1 MDKDKIVV
9 GLDIGTTKICALVGR
24 KDDYGKIEILGI
36 GKAKSEGVIR
46 GVVSNISLT
55 VDAINKAIEEAEK
68 QSNTNIRTVNVGI
81 AGQHIESLTQHGSII
96 RKNAEDEIT
105 LEDIARLNN
114 DMYGT
119 VVPPGTQ
126 ILHVMPQ
133 DYVLDSEPNIREPV
147 GMSGSKLE
155 ADFNIITAQI
165 AAIRNIKRCVMDH
178 CQLEIDNLIL
188 EPIASSMAVLT
199 EEEREAGVVLVD
211 IGGGTTDV
219 AVFYENIIRHTA
231 VIPFAG
237 NSITSDIKEGCKIM
251 ESSAEK
257 LKISF
262 GCAIADIIKT
272 NEFVEVPVLKG
283 REPKLVG
290 IKDVAIIIE
299 ARMQEIIELVHNEI
313 IKSGYVNKLVGGIV
327 VTGGGSQLKG
337 ADALFQAMTGMETRI
352 GHPNEYLGR
361 SKNQSDVAQNPMYA
375 TTVGLVL
382 AGFRAIDERHTRLS
396 KISQK
401 NANTENPTAKETTQ
415 NPANT
420 KSGGFFTSIG
430 ARLKKFLL
438 DDTDNTNNQY

>member
-1 MDKDKIVV
+1 MDKIVV

-24 KDDYGKIEILGI
+24 KDDFGKIEILGM

-46 GVVSNISLT
+46 GVVSNISQT
-55 VDAINKAIEEAEK
+55 VAAINEAIAEAEK
-68 QSNTNIRTVNVGI
+68 QSNTNIRAVNVGI

-96 RKNAEDEIT
+96 RNAGEDEIT
-105 LEDIARLNN
+105 MEDLDRLNN
-114 DMYGT
+114 DMYKT
-119 VVPPGTQ
+119 IVPPGTQ

-133 DYVLDSEPNIREPV
+133 DYILDGEPNIKEPV
-147 GMSGSKLE
+147 GMSGSRLE
-155 ADFNIITAQI
+155 ADFNIITAQTS
-165 AAIRNIKRCVMDH
+165 AIRNIKRCVMDH
-178 CQLEIDNLIL
+178 CQIEIDNLIL

-251 ESSAEK
+251 DSSAEK
-257 LKISF
+257 LKTTF

-290 IKDVAIIIE
+290 IKDVAMIIE

-327 VTGGGSQLKG
+327 VTGGGSQLRG

-361 SKNQSDVAQNPMYA
+361 SKIQNDVAQNPMYA

-382 AGFRAIDERHTRLS
+382 AGFRAIDERQNKITKFAKKNPEISENKDDNS
-396 KISQK
+396 KK
-401 NANTENPTAKETTQ
+401 TTT
-415 NPANT
+415 T
-420 KSGGFFTSIG
+420 KGGGFFSNIG
-430 ARLKKFLL
+430 ERLKKFLL
-438 DDTDNTNNQY
+438 DDDANNKDY

>member
-1 MDKDKIVV
+1 MDKIVV

-24 KDDYGKIEILGI
+24 KDDFGKIEILGM

-46 GVVSNISLT
+46 GVVSNISQT
-55 VDAINKAIEEAEK
+55 VHAINEAIAEAEK
-68 QSNTNIRTVNVGI
+68 QSNTNIRAVNVGI

-96 RKNAEDEIT
+96 RKSSDDEIT
-105 LEDIARLNN
+105 MDDLNRLNN
-114 DMYGT
+114 DMYAT
-119 VVPPGTQ
+119 IVPPGTE

-133 DYVLDSEPNIREPV
+133 DYILDGEPNIKEPV
-147 GMSGSKLE
+147 GMSGSRLE
-155 ADFNIITAQI
+155 ADFNIITAQ
-165 AAIRNIKRCVMDH
+165 ASAIRNIKRCVMDH
-178 CQLEIDNLIL
+178 CQIEIDNLIL

-251 ESSAEK
+251 DSSAEK
-257 LKISF
+257 LKTTF
-262 GCAIADIIKT
+262 GCAIAHIIET
-272 NEFVEVPVLKG
+272 NEFVQVPVLKG

-290 IKDVAIIIE
+290 IKDVAMIIE

-327 VTGGGSQLKG
+327 VTGGGSQLRG
-337 ADALFQAMTGMETRI
+337 ADTLFQAMTGMETRI

-361 SKNQSDVAQNPMYA
+361 SKIQNDVAQNPMYA

-382 AGFRAIDERHTRLS
+382 AGFRAIDERQN
-396 KISQK
+396 KIMKFAKK
-401 NANTENPTAKETTQ
+401 NSEVTENKDD
-415 NPANT
+415 NT
-420 KSGGFFTSIG
+420 KKTTSTKGGGFFSNIG
-430 ARLKKFLL
+430 DRLKKFLL
-438 DDTDNTNNQY
+438 DDDANNTQY